1 MANQFASVSNA
12 LAILKNYYAGPI
24 VSQFNDDLPLYRGA
38 EKGKEKWNGQQV
50 IRPVK
55 VRRNMGIGATSDGGT
70 LPKIGQQTTQ
80 QAIIAAKYNYL
91 RFGLTGPLIKSSQG
105 DKGAFVTAME
115 FEMTEGLN
123 DLKWDVNRQLSWNGN
138 GRLATVAANA
148 ITSTTF
154 TINFRD
160 QQAGLS
166 SAEAPEKFLD
176 IGMQI
181 DVIDTSSNLVANNVQ
196 ITAMSGLGTATVTLT
211 VDSVVT
217 VSTNNLVVRAGSAG
231 NEIQGLFT
239 SLDGGTSS
247 IYNIDRSVYPS
258 FQGNN
263 VDNGGIALNLNV
275 MQQVYNN
282 ARRRG
287 GAKISVVYMDYDT
300 ERYYNR
306 LLVVDK
312 RYIGEKVTG
321 DGTFT
326 QKDQVYINFGGAP
339 CLADQGCPTR
349 IFFITEGNLKKYV
362 LAELEWADETGSYLI
377 AQTGADAFEARLR
390 LFANLFLEKPSG
402 AGCLQNY
409 ISP

>member
-50 IRPVK
+50 VRPVK
-55 VRRNMGIGATSDGGT
+55 VRRNQGIGATSDGGT
-70 LPKIGQQTTQ
+70 LPKIGQQTTV
-80 QAIIAAKYNYL
+80 QALIPATYNYL

-105 DKGAFVTAME
+105 DKGAFINAME

-123 DLKWDVNRQLSWNGN
+123 DLKVDVNRQLSWTGT
-138 GRLATVAANA
+138 GYLATVAANVVA
-148 ITSTTF
+148 SNVV
-154 TINFRD
+154 TINNRD
-160 QQAGLS
+160 TQAGIA
-166 SAEAPEKFLD
+166 SAEGPEKFLD
-176 IGMQI
+176 IGMSLDII
-181 DVIDTSSNLVANNVQ
+181 DSNSNLIASSAS

-211 VDSVVT
+211 LDSIVT
-217 VSTNNLVVRAGSAG
+217 CAANNLLIRSGS
-231 NEIQGLFT
+231 NQQEITGMLAFENGATT
-239 SLDGGTSS
+239 SLF
-247 IYNIDRSVYPS
+247 NISRSTYPS
-258 FQGNN
+258 FGGNN
-263 VDNGGIALNLNV
+263 FDNGGLAMNLNFL
-275 MQQVYNN
+275 QQAQSA

-287 GAKISVVYMDYDT
+287 GGKISALYSDFDS

-326 QKDQVYINFGGAP
+326 DKDKVYLNYGGAP
-339 CLADQGCPTR
+339 WLADQGSPTR
-349 IFFITEGNLKKYV
+349 VFFLTEGNLKKYV

-377 AQTGADAFEARLR
+377 AQTSADAFEARLR
-390 LFANLFLEKPSG
+390 LFMNLFLEKPS
-402 AGCLQNY
+402 ASACCQNY